1 MSVNA
6 ALSLIVVGAIPPPF
20 ALIRYIVRR
29 YVDAVVEN
37 VFGSGDDGRRCL
49 NSRRREYIPCPAYRS
64 HRSSNRQ
71 NRCYYF

>member
-1 MSVNA
+1 VGGGNSLEITRRKFLTAANRYRSVTAMSVNA

-37 VFGSGDDGRRCL
+37 VFGSGDDGVV
-49 NSRRREYIPCPAYRS
+49 
-64 HRSSNRQ
+64 
-71 NRCYYF
+71 